1 MSNSNYWRLT
11 NMAEEKKYAFMGR
24 GWSFPPAFSKQS
36 RGTVMLSDEANVARS
51 VRLCVQTRLG
61 ERMFHPNL
69 GTEIDDFAFVRN
81 YNTIDQQRLKR
92 MIEYAIVENEPR
104 VDVDDISIEHN
115 LADESIEI
123 SIAYT
128 IKSSNTQF
136 NMVFPFYYEGGLRF

>member
-1 MSNSNYWRLT
+1 
-11 NMAEEKKYAFMGR
+11 MAEEEKYAFMGR
-24 GWSFPPAFSKQS
+24 GWSFPPSFSKQS
-36 RGTVMLSDEANVARS
+36 KGIVMLADEDNVARS

-61 ERMFHPNL
+61 ERMFHPDL

-104 VDVDDISIEHN
+104 VEVDNITLEHN

-128 IKSSNTQF
+128 IKSSNTQY
-136 NMVFPFYYEGGLRF
+136 NMVFPFYYEGGLGF